1 MNVDIGTL
9 LLVLG
14 IVDVLQVIVFFF
26 LYLVNKADRGIGWWV
41 LGSALSATGLGLV
54 LLQDIRSFEQISITS
69 AGTLLVLAQIFLYI
83 GVMRFLDRK
92 ENRWLVMSVFALFI
106 LSFFYYSYIIN
117 DLTARTV
124 IVSGATAA
132 VSLLTADRLF
142 INKSR
147 PIAASANF
155 TAAVLLISGA
165 YFMIRAV
172 LTLISSPVNNFFA
185 PALTQTAVLLVS
197 LIEGILL
204 PFGFIIMINQRLVG
218 RLNKLAVTD
227 ELTGIYNR
235 RVFMEIA
242 DREMAGFLRY
252 RTVFSLIKIDLDRF
266 KLINDRYGRMLGDRV
281 LEELAG
287 DLSRRVRKVDIVGRL
302 GGEKFGVLLPETG
315 LTGAHQAA
323 LRLHAALKQIDI
335 RSDSGEQVK
344 LKFSMGV
351 SAVTDGDASLDMLIA
366 RADAALNLAQQ
377 HGRDRVETA

>member
-9 LLVLG
+9 FLVLG
-14 IVDVLQVIVFFF
+14 IVDVLQVIVFFL

-54 LLQDIRSFEQISITS
+54 LLQDVHSFEQISVTS
-69 AGTLLVLAQIFLYI
+69 AGTLLVLGQIFLYI

-92 ENRWLVMSVFALFI
+92 ENRWIVSSIFALFI
-106 LSFFYYSYIIN
+106 LLFFYYSYVIS
-117 DLTARTV
+117 DVSARTV
-124 IVSGATAA
+124 IVSAATAA

-142 INKSR
+142 INKPR
-147 PIAASANF
+147 HIAASANF
-155 TAAVLLISGA
+155 TAAVLLISGG

-172 LTLISSPVNNFFA
+172 LALISSPVNNFFS
-185 PALTQTAVLLVS
+185 PVLTQTAVLLVS

-218 RLNKLAVTD
+218 RINKIAVTD

-235 RVFMEIA
+235 RVFMEMA
-242 DREMAGFLRY
+242 DREMARFLRY
-252 RTVFSLIKIDLDRF
+252 RTVFSFIKIDLDRF
-266 KLINDRYGRMLGDRV
+266 KLINNRYGRMLGDRI
-281 LEELAG
+281 LKELAG

-315 LTGAHQAA
+315 ESGARQAA

-335 RSDSGEQVK
+335 RSDLGEQVK
-344 LKFSMGV
+344 LKISMGV
-351 SAVTDGDASLDMLIA
+351 SAVADGDASLDILIA
-366 RADAALNLAQQ
+366 RADDALNMALQ

>member
-14 IVDVLQVIVFFF
+14 IVDIIQVIVFFL

-54 LLQDIRSFEQISITS
+54 LLQDIRSFEQISTTS
-69 AGTLLVLAQIFLYI
+69 AGTLLVLGQIFLYI

-92 ENRWLVMSVFALFI
+92 ENRWIVSSVFALFI
-106 LSFFYYSYIIN
+106 LSFFYYSYVIN
-117 DLTARTV
+117 DVSARTV
-124 IVSGATAA
+124 IVSAATAA

-172 LTLISSPVNNFFA
+172 LTLISSPVNDFFA

-235 RVFMEIA
+235 RVFMEMA
-242 DREMAGFLRY
+242 DGEMSRFLRY

-281 LEELAG
+281 LKELAG

-302 GGEKFGVLLPETG
+302 GGEKFGVVLPETG
-315 LTGAHQAA
+315 ASGARQAA
-323 LRLHAALKQIDI
+323 LRLHSALKQLDI

-344 LKFSMGV
+344 LKISMGV
-351 SAVTDGDASLDMLIA
+351 SAVTDGDASLDIIIA
-366 RADAALNLAQQ
+366 RADDALNLAQQ
-377 HGRDRVETA
+377 HGRDRVEMA

>member
-9 LLVLG
+9 FLVLG
-14 IVDVLQVIVFFF
+14 IVDVLQVIVFFL

-54 LLQDIRSFEQISITS
+54 LLQDVHSFEQISVTS
-69 AGTLLVLAQIFLYI
+69 AGTLLVLGQIFLYI

-92 ENRWLVMSVFALFI
+92 ENRWIVSSIFALFI
-106 LSFFYYSYIIN
+106 LLFFYYSYVIS
-117 DLTARTV
+117 DVSARTV
-124 IVSGATAA
+124 IVSAATATI
-132 VSLLTADRLF
+132 SLLTADRLF
-142 INKSR
+142 INKPR

-155 TAAVLLISGA
+155 TAAVLLISGG

-172 LTLISSPVNNFFA
+172 LALISSPVNNFFS
-185 PALTQTAVLLVS
+185 PVLTQTAVLLVS

-235 RVFMEIA
+235 RVFMEMA
-242 DREMAGFLRY
+242 DREMARFLRY
-252 RTVFSLIKIDLDRF
+252 RTVFSFIKIDLDRF
-266 KLINDRYGRMLGDRV
+266 KLINDRYGRMLGDRI
-281 LEELAG
+281 LKELAG

-323 LRLHAALKQIDI
+323 LRLHAALKQIEI

-351 SAVTDGDASLDMLIA
+351 SAVTDCDASLDMLIA
-366 RADAALNLAQQ
+366 RADDALNLAQQ

>member
-14 IVDVLQVIVFFF
+14 IVDIIQVIVFFL

-54 LLQDIRSFEQISITS
+54 LLQDIRSFEQISTTS
-69 AGTLLVLAQIFLYI
+69 AGTLLVLGQIFLYI

-92 ENRWLVMSVFALFI
+92 ENRWLVFSVFALFI
-106 LSFFYYSYIIN
+106 LSFFYYSYVIN
-117 DLTARTV
+117 DVSARTV
-124 IVSGATAA
+124 IVSAATAA

-172 LTLISSPVNNFFA
+172 LTLISSPVNDFFA

-235 RVFMEIA
+235 RVFMEMA
-242 DREMAGFLRY
+242 DGEMSRFLRY

-281 LEELAG
+281 LKELAG

-302 GGEKFGVLLPETG
+302 GGEKFGVVLPETG
-315 LTGAHQAA
+315 ASGARQAA
-323 LRLHAALKQIDI
+323 LRLHSALKQLDI

-344 LKFSMGV
+344 LKISMGV
-351 SAVTDGDASLDMLIA
+351 SAVTDGDASLDIIIA
-366 RADAALNLAQQ
+366 RADDALNLAQQ
-377 HGRDRVETA
+377 HGRDRVEMA

>member
-14 IVDVLQVIVFFF
+14 IVDIIQVIVFFL

-69 AGTLLVLAQIFLYI
+69 ADTLLVLGQIFLYI

-92 ENRWLVMSVFALFI
+92 ENRWLVFSVFALFI
-106 LSFFYYSYIIN
+106 LSFFYYSYVIN
-117 DLTARTV
+117 DVSARTV
-124 IVSGATAA
+124 IVSAATAA

-172 LTLISSPVNNFFA
+172 LTLISSPVNDFFA

-235 RVFMEIA
+235 RVFMEMA
-242 DREMAGFLRY
+242 DGEMSRFLRY

-281 LEELAG
+281 LKELAG
-287 DLSRRVRKVDIVGRL
+287 ELSRRVRKVDIVGRL
-302 GGEKFGVLLPETG
+302 SGEKFGVVLPETG
-315 LTGAHQAA
+315 ESGARQAA
-323 LRLHAALKQIDI
+323 LRLHSALKQLDI

-344 LKFSMGV
+344 FKISMGV
-351 SAVTDGDASLDMLIA
+351 SAVADGDASLDMLIA
-366 RADAALNLAQQ
+366 RADDALNLAQQ